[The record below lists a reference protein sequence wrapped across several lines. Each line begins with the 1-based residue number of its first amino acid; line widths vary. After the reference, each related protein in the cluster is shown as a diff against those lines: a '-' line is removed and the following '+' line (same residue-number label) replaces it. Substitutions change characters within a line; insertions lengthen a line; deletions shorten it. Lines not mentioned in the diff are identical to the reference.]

1 MSQVTDKS
9 QGSIYQPTRP
19 LLIILS
25 GPSGVGKDAVL
36 SRMKELSFPLQYITT
51 LTTRPRRPNE
61 KNKVDY
67 NFVSV
72 NRFQEMLQNNGL
84 LEWAHVYGNWYGV
97 PREAVQQALDKGKD
111 TIIKVDIQG
120 AATIRK
126 IMPQAISIF
135 LMAPSKEELLTRLN
149 QRHTESPADLALRL
163 LTAEAEIKQL
173 SLFDYVVINRWDEID
188 RAVEDIKA
196 IITAEKCRVNP
207 RDITL

>member
-9 QGSIYQPTRP
+9 QPPIYPPSSP

-36 SRMKELSFPLQYITT
+36 SRMKELDYPLQYITT
-51 LTTRPRRPNE
+51 LTTRSRRPNE

-67 NFVSV
+67 IFVSL

-97 PREAVQQALDKGKD
+97 PREAVQQALDEGKD
-111 TIIKVDIQG
+111 TIVKVDIQG

-135 LMAPSKEELLTRLN
+135 LMSPSKEELLTRLN

-163 LTAEAEIKQL
+163 QTAEAEIKQL
-173 SLFDYVVINRWDEID
+173 SLFDYIVINRWDEID

-207 RDITL
+207 RETTL